1 MRTVAVVTAGRS
13 DWGIYL
19 PVLKAI
25 QATDELKLQLIV
37 TGAHSSSL
45 YGSTISEIEAAGF
58 DVSESVE
65 MLMLNDSP
73 ESIAKSMGIGML
85 GIAQVYRRT
94 QPDILL
100 VLGDRFEMHAAATA
114 AVPFK
119 LPIAHIHGGEV
130 TEGAIDDAFRHSITK
145 YSHLHFVSTAAH
157 AKRVIQ
163 LGEEPWRVTV
173 CGAPGLDNLRTLT
186 LLTSA
191 ELEHRLKIQFTSP
204 PLLVTFHPVT
214 LEFEQTDDQAE
225 QFFAALANFDMPIIV
240 TKPNADTS
248 GQNILQHLDEFGKRP
263 NVRVVDNLGTQA
275 FFSLMSHAA
284 AMVGNSS
291 SGIIETASFQ
301 LPTVNVGLRQHGRS
315 RSRNVLDVD
324 CRTESITKAIRQALS
339 TEFRK
344 RLDGMTNMYGNGN
357 ASEQIVE
364 RLKTEPINQSLLM
377 KRFYDIDF
385 ATPPI
390 AAG

>member
-25 QATDELKLQLIV
+25 QATNELKLQLIV

-85 GIAQVYRRT
+85 GIAQVYRRI

-248 GQNILQHLDEFGKRP
+248 GQSILQHLDEFGKRP

-324 CRTESITKAIRQALS
+324 CRTESITEAIHQALS